1 MRDVKQIAFNGKEFP
16 VSFNRYALG
25 RFMRDQGIS
34 ISEMDKLPEDLET
47 LQKLAYFGIVG
58 GTAAKTG
65 KDPELTYIEFCLDY
79 ADDTEALNACMEL
92 FTEQQTESEPT
103 EKKPKKAVAKKG

>member
-34 ISEMDKLPEDLET
+34 ISDMDKLPEDLET

-58 GTAAKTG
+58 GVAATTG
-65 KDPELTYIEFCLDY
+65 KDPELSYIDFCMDY
-79 ADDTEALNACMEL
+79 ADDTEGLNACMEL
-92 FTEQQTESEPT
+92 FAEQQSGEDNDETK
-103 EKKPKKAVAKKG
+103 KKPKATAEK

>member
-47 LQKLAYFGIVG
+47 LQKLSYFGIVG
-58 GTAAKTG
+58 GVAAKTG
-65 KDPELTYIEFCLDY
+65 KDPELSYIDFCMDY

-92 FTEQQTESEPT
+92 FAEQQTEPSET
-103 EKKPKKAVAKKG
+103 DTKKKPRATAKK